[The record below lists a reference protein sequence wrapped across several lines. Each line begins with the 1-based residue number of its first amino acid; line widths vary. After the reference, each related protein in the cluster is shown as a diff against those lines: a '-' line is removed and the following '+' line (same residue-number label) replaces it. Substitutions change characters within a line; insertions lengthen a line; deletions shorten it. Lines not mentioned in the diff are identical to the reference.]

1 MKPHYDYRE
10 EPTDNVCQNCGNTN
24 INDEGQC
31 PDCNGDEAMS
41 YFNHQHYKRKQE
53 ASLDE
58 MEKTIAEC
66 KQISGD
72 IDTMIMDCKIK
83 SNIINKLKT

>member
-10 EPTDNVCQNCGNTN
+10 EPTDDYCDNCSHLKEDCTCIGDGN
-24 INDEGQC
+24 
-31 PDCNGDEAMS
+31 S
-41 YFNHQHYKRKQE
+41 YMIDQYDKRQQE

-83 SNIINKLKT
+83 SNIINKLKS